1 MPEEITKNY
10 LKKKQYST
18 TKYLEARIKIHQ
30 FTKNKIG
37 FHEWIFKQYDF
48 SGFEKANKEIKILD
62 VGCGTGVFWKKNME
76 SFNQYKLD
84 ITFTDATEAMVE
96 KEKINTEGLN
106 AKKTFEIADID
117 NLEKYKNQFDI
128 VFCHNVLYHA
138 GDKDSSIKN
147 LKECLNDNPQSF
159 CSITTNSEKHMLNVY
174 EIGRNLD
181 KNFPTDR
188 IIDSFTEEVADKMLP
203 NHFKI
208 EKKIEEEELRVTDW
222 EILMGFVASGVEPR
236 GIKLVDNF
244 WDEYKKIYDEE
255 ISKNGYFQI
264 IKRSPLYICKKKN

>member
-1 MPEEITKNY
+1 MAEEINKEY
-10 LKKKQYST
+10 LKKKQYNT

-37 FHEWIFKQYDF
+37 FHEWIFNQYDL
-48 SGFEKANKEIKILD
+48 SEFEKNNNAIKILD
-62 VGCGTGVFWKKNME
+62 IGCGTGVFWKKNKDN
-76 SFNQYKLD
+76 FNKYNLD
-84 ITFTDATEAMVE
+84 ITFTDATPAMVE
-96 KEKINTEGLN
+96 KEKANTSELK

-117 NLEKYKNQFDI
+117 NLDKYKNQFDI

-138 GDKDSSIKN
+138 ENKDNSIKN
-147 LKECLNDNPQSF
+147 LKNCLNDKSSSF

-203 NHFKI
+203 SHFNF

-244 WDEYKKIYDEE
+244 WDNYKKVYDDEFN
-255 ISKNGYFQI
+255 KNGYFRI
-264 IKRSPLYICKKKN
+264 IKRSPLYICKKK

>member
-1 MPEEITKNY
+1 MKEEINKKY
-10 LKKKQYST
+10 LKEKQYKS

-37 FHEWIFKQYDF
+37 FHEWIFSQYDL
-48 SGFEKANKEIKILD
+48 SEFEKNNDEIKVLD
-62 VGCGTGVFWKKNME
+62 IGCGTGVFWKKNINN
-76 SFNQYKLD
+76 FKKYKLD

-96 KEKINTEGLN
+96 KERVNTVDLD
-106 AKKTFEIADID
+106 AKKKYEIADID
-117 NLEKYKNQFDI
+117 NLEKYKNKFDI
-128 VFCHNVLYHA
+128 VFCHNVVYHA
-138 GDKDSSIKN
+138 GDKVKSIEN
-147 LKECLNDNPQSF
+147 LKNCLNDKSSSF
-159 CSITTNSEKHMLNVY
+159 RSITTNSERHMLNVY

-188 IIDSFTEEVADKMLP
+188 IIDSFTEEIADKMLP
-203 NHFKI
+203 NSFKI

-255 ISKNGYFQI
+255 IKKNGYFKI
-264 IKRSPLYICKKKN
+264 IKRSPLYICKKK

>member
-1 MPEEITKNY
+1 MAEEINKDY
-10 LKKKQYST
+10 LKKKQYNT

-37 FHEWIFKQYDF
+37 FHEWIFNQYDL
-48 SGFEKANKEIKILD
+48 SELEKSNNVIKVLD
-62 VGCGTGVFWKKNME
+62 IGCGTGVFWKKNQNN
-76 SFNQYKLD
+76 FNKYNLD
-84 ITFTDATEAMVE
+84 ITFTDATSAMVE
-96 KEKINTEGLN
+96 KEKANTSELK
-106 AKKTFEIADID
+106 AKKTYEIADID
-117 NLEKYKNQFDI
+117 KLDKYKNQFDI

-138 GDKDSSIKN
+138 ENKDNSIKN
-147 LKECLNDNPQSF
+147 LKDCLNDKPTSF

-203 NHFKI
+203 THFKF

-244 WDEYKKIYDEE
+244 WDDYKKVYDEE
-255 ISKNGYFQI
+255 FKKNGYFKI
-264 IKRSPLYICKKKN
+264 IKRSPLYICKKI

>member
-1 MPEEITKNY
+1 MAEKIDKSY
-10 LKKKQYST
+10 LKEKQYKS

-30 FTKNKIG
+30 FTKNQIG
-37 FHEWIFKQYDF
+37 FHEWIFSQYDL
-48 SGFEKANKEIKILD
+48 SEFEKSNEEIKILD
-62 VGCGTGVFWKKNME
+62 VGCGTGVFWKKNANN
-76 SFNQYKLD
+76 FKKYKLN
-84 ITFTDATEAMVE
+84 ITFTDSSSAMIE
-96 KEKINTEGLN
+96 KEKVNTEELD
-106 AKKTFEIADID
+106 AQKTFEIADID

-128 VFCHNVLYHA
+128 VFCHNVVYHA
-138 GDKDSSIKN
+138 GNKDNALKN
-147 LKECLNDNPQSF
+147 LRDCLNDKPSSF

-203 NHFKI
+203 KHFKF

-222 EILMGFVASGVEPR
+222 DILMGFVASGVEPR

-244 WDEYKKIYDEE
+244 WDGYKKIYDEE
-255 ISKNGYFQI
+255 LKNNGYFKI
-264 IKRSPLYICKKKN
+264 IKRSPLYICKK

>member
-1 MPEEITKNY
+1 MAEEINKEY
-10 LKKKQYST
+10 LKKKQYNT

-37 FHEWIFKQYDF
+37 FHEWIFNQYDL
-48 SGFEKANKEIKILD
+48 SELEKSNNVIKVLD
-62 VGCGTGVFWKKNME
+62 IGCGTGVFWKKNQNN
-76 SFNQYKLD
+76 FNKYNLD
-84 ITFTDATEAMVE
+84 ITFTDATSAMVE
-96 KEKINTEGLN
+96 KEKANTSELK
-106 AKKTFEIADID
+106 AKKTYEIADID
-117 NLEKYKNQFDI
+117 NLDKYKNQFDI

-138 GDKDSSIKN
+138 ENKDNSIKN
-147 LKECLNDNPQSF
+147 LKDCLNDKPTSF

-174 EIGRNLD
+174 EIGRSLD

-203 NHFKI
+203 THFNF

-244 WDEYKKIYDEE
+244 WDDYKKIYDEE
-255 ISKNGYFQI
+255 FKKNGYFKI
-264 IKRSPLYICKKKN
+264 IKRSPLYICKKI

>member
-1 MPEEITKNY
+1 MAEEINKDY
-10 LKKKQYST
+10 LKKKQYNT

-37 FHEWIFKQYDF
+37 FHEWIFNQYDL
-48 SGFEKANKEIKILD
+48 SELEKSNNVIKVLD
-62 VGCGTGVFWKKNME
+62 IGCGTGVFWKKNQNN
-76 SFNQYKLD
+76 FNKYNLD
-84 ITFTDATEAMVE
+84 ITFTDATSAMVE
-96 KEKINTEGLN
+96 KEKVNTSELK
-106 AKKTFEIADID
+106 AKKTYEIADID
-117 NLEKYKNQFDI
+117 KLDKYKNQFDI

-138 GDKDSSIKN
+138 ENKDNSIKN
-147 LKECLNDNPQSF
+147 LKDCLNDKPTSF

-203 NHFKI
+203 NHFNF

-222 EILMGFVASGVEPR
+222 EILMGF
-236 GIKLVDNF
+236 NCF
-244 WDEYKKIYDEE
+244 W
-255 ISKNGYFQI
+255 G
-264 IKRSPLYICKKKN
+264 RT

>member
-1 MPEEITKNY
+1 MAEEINKEY
-10 LKKKQYST
+10 LKKKQYNT

-37 FHEWIFKQYDF
+37 FHEWIFNQYDL
-48 SGFEKANKEIKILD
+48 SEFEKNNNVIKILD
-62 VGCGTGVFWKKNME
+62 IGCGTGVFWKKNKDN
-76 SFNQYKLD
+76 FNKYNLD
-84 ITFTDATEAMVE
+84 ITFTDATSAMVE
-96 KEKINTEGLN
+96 KEKANTSELK

-117 NLEKYKNQFDI
+117 NLDKYKNQFDI

-138 GDKDSSIKN
+138 ENKDNSIKN
-147 LKECLNDNPQSF
+147 LKDCLNDKPSSF

-203 NHFKI
+203 SHFNF

-244 WDEYKKIYDEE
+244 WDNYKKVYDEE
-255 ISKNGYFQI
+255 FNKNGYFRI
-264 IKRSPLYICKKKN
+264 IKRSPLYICKKK

>member
-1 MPEEITKNY
+1 MAEEINKNY
-10 LKKKQYST
+10 LKKKQYNT

-37 FHEWIFKQYDF
+37 FHEWIFNQYDL
-48 SGFEKANKEIKILD
+48 SELEKSNNIIKVLD
-62 VGCGTGVFWKKNME
+62 IGCGTGVFWKKNQNN
-76 SFNQYKLD
+76 FNKYNLD
-84 ITFTDATEAMVE
+84 ITFTDATSAMVE
-96 KEKINTEGLN
+96 KEKANTSELK
-106 AKKTFEIADID
+106 AKKTYEIADID
-117 NLEKYKNQFDI
+117 NLDKYKNQFDI

-138 GDKDSSIKN
+138 ENKDNSIKN
-147 LKECLNDNPQSF
+147 LKDCLNDKPTSF

-203 NHFKI
+203 THFNF

-244 WDEYKKIYDEE
+244 WNDYKKIYDEE
-255 ISKNGYFQI
+255 FKKNGYFKI
-264 IKRSPLYICKKKN
+264 IKRSPLYICKKI

>member
-1 MPEEITKNY
+1 MAEEINKDY
-10 LKKKQYST
+10 LKKKQYNT

-37 FHEWIFKQYDF
+37 FHEWIFNQYDL
-48 SGFEKANKEIKILD
+48 SELEKSNNVIKVLD
-62 VGCGTGVFWKKNME
+62 IGCGTGVFWKKNQNN
-76 SFNQYKLD
+76 FNKYNLD
-84 ITFTDATEAMVE
+84 ITFTDATSAMVE
-96 KEKINTEGLN
+96 KDKVNTSELK
-106 AKKTFEIADID
+106 AKKTYEIADID
-117 NLEKYKNQFDI
+117 KLDKYKNQFDI

-138 GDKDSSIKN
+138 ENKDNSIKN
-147 LKECLNDNPQSF
+147 LKDCLNDKPTSF

-203 NHFKI
+203 NHFNF

-244 WDEYKKIYDEE
+244 WDDYKKVYDEE
-255 ISKNGYFQI
+255 FKKNGYFKI
-264 IKRSPLYICKKKN
+264 IKRSPLYICKKI

>member
-1 MPEEITKNY
+1 MI
-10 LKKKQYST
+10 KKKQYNT

-37 FHEWIFKQYDF
+37 FHEWIFNQYDL
-48 SGFEKANKEIKILD
+48 SELEKSNNVIKVLD
-62 VGCGTGVFWKKNME
+62 IGCGTGVFWKKNKDN
-76 SFNQYKLD
+76 FNKYNLD
-84 ITFTDATEAMVE
+84 ITFTDATSAMVE
-96 KEKINTEGLN
+96 KEKANTSELK
-106 AKKTFEIADID
+106 AKKTYEIADID
-117 NLEKYKNQFDI
+117 NLDKYKNQFDI

-138 GDKDSSIKN
+138 ENKDNSIKN
-147 LKECLNDNPQSF
+147 LKDCLNDKPTSF

-203 NHFKI
+203 IHFNF
-208 EKKIEEEELRVTDW
+208 EKKIEEAELRVTDW

-244 WDEYKKIYDEE
+244 WDDYKKIYDEE
-255 ISKNGYFQI
+255 FKKNGYFKI
-264 IKRSPLYICKKKN
+264 IKRSPLYICKKI

>member
-1 MPEEITKNY
+1 MSEEISKDY

-37 FHEWIFKQYDF
+37 FHEWIFQQYDL
-48 SGFEKANKEIKILD
+48 SGFDKTKEIKILD
-62 VGCGTGVFWKKNME
+62 IGCGTGVFWKKNME
-76 SFNQYKLD
+76 NFNKYKLD
-84 ITFTDATEAMVE
+84 VTFTDATEAMIE
-96 KEKINTEGLN
+96 KEKTNTEGLN
-106 AKKTFEIADID
+106 AKKTFELADID
-117 NLEKYKNQFDI
+117 NLEKYKGQFDI

-138 GDKDSSIKN
+138 GDKDKSIDN
-147 LKECLNDNPQSF
+147 LKNCLNENPLSF

-181 KNFPTDR
+181 PNFPTDR

-203 NHFKI
+203 KYFKF

-222 EILMGFVASGVEPR
+222 DILMGFVASGVEPR
-236 GIKLVDNF
+236 GIKLIDSF
-244 WDEYKKIYDEE
+244 WDDYKKIYDEE
-255 ISKNGYFQI
+255 TNKNGFFQI
-264 IKRSPLYICKKKN
+264 IKRSPLYICKK